1 MSEIEALED
10 IATKAVHRLRAE
22 TLKSGQPF
30 MINEKK
36 LPSNQCYLEFPDH
49 SIQLVT
55 FLQEKNDFVTVR
67 KLRTRDRDRLRKRLG
82 L

>member
-10 IATKAVHRLRAE
+10 IATKAVHRLRND
-22 TLKSGQPF
+22 TLDSGQPF
-30 MINEKK
+30 MINVEE
-36 LPSNQCYLEFPDH
+36 LQPNQCYLEFPDR

-55 FLQEKNDFVTVR
+55 FSQEKNDFILVR
-67 KLRTRDRDRLRKRLG
+67 NLSDRDSEKLRKRLG

>member
-1 MSEIEALED
+1 MSEIEVLEEV
-10 IATKAVHRLRAE
+10 ATKAVHRLRVD
-22 TLKSGQPF
+22 TLSSGQPF
-30 MINEKK
+30 MINVKG

-55 FLQEKNDFVTVR
+55 FVQGKNDFIPIRT
-67 KLRTRDRDRLRKRLG
+67 LRTRDRERLKKRLG